1 MSSNNLWV
9 LPDGVNEITSELAA
23 PLEKLRREILD
34 KFSTW
39 GYDLV
44 FPPLIEFLDS
54 ILIGSGTKLD
64 LQTFKLT
71 DQLSGRLMGV
81 RADMTPQVAR
91 IDAHVR
97 HKNEPDRLC
106 YLGPVLRAK
115 THGVDTSRTPIQ
127 LGAELFGHNGMAS
140 DIEIVRLMLEVLK
153 IAKVDKLCLDIG
165 HVGIFRAIISEAN
178 LGEANENNIRDIL
191 QRKASGE
198 LEILLSS
205 LKVDEKISRML
216 LALPHLYGGAEIFQM
231 ARDTFGNDFPAI
243 EAALLEMEAL
253 AQAINQDN
261 EISLNFDL
269 AELRGYSYHTGLV
282 FAAYVDGKGAAIA
295 KGGRYDAIG
304 KSFGRARP
312 ATGFS
317 ADLVALVRLSGI
329 KYTKQAIFAPLADKN
344 SEMENFIQTLRHAGE
359 IVVCELPEQVGGAAS
374 MGCNR
379 EIILQ
384 DNQWQVKN
392 II

>member
-1 MSSNNLWV
+1 MADNNLWV

-34 KFSTW
+34 EFSAW

-54 ILIGSGTKLD
+54 ILIGSGTELD

-71 DQLSGRLMGV
+71 DQLSGKLMGV

-97 HKNEPDRLC
+97 QKNEPDRLC

-115 THGVDTSRTPIQ
+115 AHGVGGSRTPIQ
-127 LGAELFGHNGMAS
+127 LGAELFGHSGVAS
-140 DIEIVRLMLEVLK
+140 DIEIVSLMLKVLK
-153 IAKVDKLCLDIG
+153 TANVNNICLDIG
-165 HVGIFRAIISEAN
+165 HVGIFRAIMSKAN
-178 LGEANENNIRDIL
+178 LTIADENKIRNIL
-191 QRKASGE
+191 QRKATAE
-198 LEILLSS
+198 LEMLLSS
-205 LKVDEKISRML
+205 LNVDVDVTSML
-216 LALPHLYGGAEIFQM
+216 LALPDLYGDIEVLQI
-231 ARDTFGNDFPAI
+231 ARDKLDSTIPAI
-243 EAALLEMEAL
+243 EDALLEVESL
-253 AQAINQDN
+253 VDAIKPNK
-261 EISLNFDL
+261 EVKLNFDL

-282 FAAYVDGKGAAIA
+282 FAAFIDGKGASIA

-317 ADLVALVRLSGI
+317 ADLVELVRLSKV

-344 SEMENFIQTLRHAGE
+344 SKQEDFIQKLRSQGE
-359 IVVCELPEQVGGAAS
+359 IVVCELPGQTGDATS
-374 MGCNR
+374 MDCNR

-384 DNQWQVKN
+384 DNKWQVKK